1 MDIRTLK
8 QYSICFNV
16 SGLSMQDP
24 RLHPARPEGAEGRE
38 QERTAGATH
47 DDDHTVEVPPP
58 AHAADRQPP
67 QAPEQIGPYRILE
80 CIGEG
85 GMGVVYKAEQ
95 HTPRRIVSLKVV
107 KLGMDSKQVVARFE
121 AERQA
126 LGMLSHPNVAKVLD
140 GGMTDRGRP
149 YFAMEYV
156 PGIPL
161 TLYCQRNNLSI
172 RARLALF
179 IPVCHAIQHA
189 HQKGIIHRDL
199 KPSNILVQMS
209 DGQPVPKVIDFGIAK
224 ATNATLTELTLHTVT
239 GAMLGTPEYMSPE
252 QAQTSGLDVDTR
264 TDIYALGVILYEL
277 LTGMLPFDSKT
288 LREAGPEGMV
298 RIIRESDPP
307 KPSTRLSVLP
317 AGAPGSGDASATARH
332 HAKALRREISGDLD
346 WITLKAMEKD
356 RTRRYETALGL
367 ALDLRRHLDLQP
379 VIARPPTPGYKL
391 GKFLRRHKRGV
402 VAASLVVLAL
412 LLGIIGT
419 TIGLVQARH
428 AADHAR
434 ALESK
439 AKQEAEKA
447 IALSRFMEGILESAS
462 PGAAGGRAVTVVDL
476 LDRAASDMRE
486 KLKGQPE
493 VEMKARLALARTY
506 VGLGFDKPAEENARR
521 AAELAIATFGESSP
535 AALEV
540 AVLRSHILRKTG
552 ATDDALLLARRTADT
567 ALQVLGRRHP
577 ITREAANNLAVILSL
592 KDDHERAIAIQ
603 RELLDDVRQNPD
615 GTPRARAGAYANNLG
630 LFIQHQYQASRDPG
644 LLAEAEALF
653 REAVSDVQADDVS
666 PANVAVLK
674 ENLAKCLR
682 EEGKLESAAVLT
694 REAVAYAR
702 DKLGD
707 SHPVTI
713 QILRTHAEMLEAGGQ
728 YPQALAARQAEL
740 KEAKA
745 VSPPANQWIAATLE
759 QIARLQLRL
768 GRFADAAAAYN
779 ARADLD
785 PTDHFKWF
793 ECAVLLALGGDE
805 NAYRLRARGM
815 LDAFAEQTAPEIK
828 ERVAKVNLLLA
839 GLPDVQIAQCQ
850 SLIDA
855 AMKEETRPGYLNW
868 YYTTK
873 GIAEYRAGRHAA
885 AVGWLTRARAG
896 EFGPYSRCQAD
907 FFLAMAR
914 HGLEQEDEAQAAF
927 RAASATLDA
936 DTSANGAPTLSAANL
951 IDWAY
956 AQVARKEA
964 QQTLKSPR

>member
-1 MDIRTLK
+1 
-8 QYSICFNV
+8 
-16 SGLSMQDP
+16 
-24 RLHPARPEGAEGRE
+24 
-38 QERTAGATH
+38 
-47 DDDHTVEVPPP
+47 
-58 AHAADRQPP
+58 
-67 QAPEQIGPYRILE
+67 
-80 CIGEG
+80 
-85 GMGVVYKAEQ
+85 MGVVYKAEQ

-107 KLGMDSKQVVARFE
+107 KLGMDSKQVIARFE

-140 GGMTDRGRP
+140 GGVTDRGRP

-172 RARLALF
+172 NARLDLF
-179 IPVCHAIQHA
+179 ISVCYAVHHA

-264 TDIYALGVILYEL
+264 TDIYSLGVILYEL
-277 LTGMLPFDSKT
+277 LTGMLPFDPKT
-288 LREAGPEGMV
+288 LREAGPEGMI

-307 KPSTRLSVLP
+307 KPSMRLSASP
-317 AGAPGSGDASATARH
+317 AAPGSADASATARH
-332 HAKALRREISGDLD
+332 HAKAWRREISGDLD

-356 RTRRYETALGL
+356 RTRRYETAIGL
-367 ALDLRRHLDLQP
+367 ALDLRRHFDLQP

-402 VAASLVVLAL
+402 VAGSLVVLAL

-419 TIGLVQARH
+419 SIGLVQARH
-428 AADHAR
+428 AADR
-434 ALESK
+434 AGASESK

-506 VGLGFDKPAEENARR
+506 VGLGFDKPADENARR
-521 AAELAIATFGESSP
+521 AADLASAAFGDTSQS
-535 AALEV
+535 ALEI
-540 AVLRSHILRKTG
+540 AVLRSFILRKTG
-552 ATDDALLLARRTADT
+552 AIDDALLLARRTADT
-567 ALQVLGRRHP
+567 ARQVLGRHHP

-592 KDDHERAIAIQ
+592 KDDHDHAIAIG

-630 LFIQHQYQASRDPG
+630 LFIQHQYQALRDPA

-653 REAVSDVQADDVS
+653 REAVSDVQADDAS

-682 EEGKLESAAVLT
+682 EENQLESARTLT
-694 REAVAYAR
+694 QEGLAYAR

-728 YPQALAARQAEL
+728 YPQALAARQAEF
-740 KEAKA
+740 KEARA

-779 ARADLD
+779 ARVDLD
-785 PTDHFKWF
+785 PGDHFKWF
-793 ECAVLLALGGDE
+793 ECAVLLALAGDE

-815 LDAFAEQTAPEIK
+815 LDAFADQTAPEIK
-828 ERVAKVNLLLA
+828 ERVAKVNLLLR
-839 GLPDVQIAQCQ
+839 GLPDVQIARCQ
-850 SLIDA
+850 SLINA
-855 AMKEETRPGYLNW
+855 ALKEETRPGYLNW

-873 GIAEYRAGRHAA
+873 GIAEYRAGRHAD
-885 AVGWLTRARAG
+885 AVGWLTRTRAG

-914 HGLEQEDEAQAAF
+914 HGLEREDEAQAAF

-936 DTSANGAPTLSAANL
+936 DTSADGAPTLSAANL

-964 QQTLKSPR
+964 QQILKSPR